1 MGEGFLWPVVFF
13 MVESETKGLVF
24 IPITKNSSPLTK
36 SGPILAEN
44 TGGFWAFF
52 CRPLGFC
59 FLPFCAAAV
68 QKQPKTCSMVH
79 ALVFFSMRFVMAA
92 FFCPIS
98 KPVQDT
104 DIGNKKHE
112 GFGILRVFLV
122 ILLLNKR
129 EKIFSAGPLTSFGKP
144 AILSS
149 IKGSSRR
156 FLALIDCDN
165 LDGRWPSASFRNWQ
179 DFYCGKGHNGSLF
192 LLP

>member
-1 MGEGFLWPVVFF
+1 MAFGLFFAAHWVFAF
-13 MVESETKGLVF
+13 CLFALQPS
-24 IPITKNSSPLTK
+24 KNSQRLAPWCMLWSSFLCVLLWLLFSVP
-36 SGPILAEN
+36 SQNQYRIPILA
-44 TGGFWAFF
+44 
-52 CRPLGFC
+52 
-59 FLPFCAAAV
+59 
-68 QKQPKTCSMVH
+68 
-79 ALVFFSMRFVMAA
+79 
-92 FFCPIS
+92 I
-98 KPVQDT
+98 
-104 DIGNKKHE
+104 KKHE

-129 EKIFSAGPLTSFGKP
+129 EKIFSAGPLTNFGKP